1 MKEIG
6 LSFQLKISLKR
17 RDVHWI
23 ENIPKV
29 EGYGSGP
36 VEKTVDIAVSRRFK
50 KRGMSW
56 YRQCANPLMKLRLL
70 KLNREWETYWNER
83 REEVARYAA

>member
-29 EGYGSGP
+29 DGYGSGP
-36 VEKTVDIAVSRRFK
+36 VEKTVDIAVARRFK
-50 KRGMSW
+50 KRGMTCP
-56 YRQCANPLMKLRLL
+56 RLMPGRDWLG
-70 KLNREWETYWNER
+70 
-83 REEVARYAA
+83 